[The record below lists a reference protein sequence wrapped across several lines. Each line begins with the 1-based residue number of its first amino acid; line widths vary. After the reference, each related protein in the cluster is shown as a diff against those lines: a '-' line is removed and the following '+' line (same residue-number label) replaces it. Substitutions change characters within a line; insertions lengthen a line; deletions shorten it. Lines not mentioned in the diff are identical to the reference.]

1 MEQMDYKL
9 TQVSMVMLGVHDVAR
24 SLGFYCDKLGLKVQ
38 REIPGFAFVDAGAV
52 TLCLSEPAAKVRG
65 QVAGAGE
72 IVFAVEDV
80 TAAYQALRGK
90 GVEFTHE
97 PRSVTPIT
105 WVANF
110 DDPDG
115 NHLSIC
121 GTPSK
126 GREESQK
133 PAAQR

>member
-1 MEQMDYKL
+1 MKQADYKL
-9 TQVSMVMLGVHDVAR
+9 SQVSVVMLGVHDVTR
-24 SLGFYCDKLGLKVQ
+24 SLAFYRDKLGLKVQ
-38 REIPGFAFVDAGAV
+38 REIPGFAFLNAGAV

-72 IVFAVEDV
+72 IVFSVEDV

-90 GVEFTHE
+90 GVQFTQE
-97 PRSVTPIT
+97 PRSVTPTT

-115 NHLSIC
+115 NHLSIF
-121 GTPSK
+121 GP
-126 GREESQK
+126 
-133 PAAQR
+133 

>member
-1 MEQMDYKL
+1 MEQTDYRL
-9 TQVSMVMLGVHDVAR
+9 TQVSVVMLGVRDVRR
-24 SLGFYCDKLGLKVQ
+24 SLGFYRDKLGLEVQ
-38 REIPGFAFVDAGAV
+38 REIPGFVFLKAGPI

-90 GVEFTHE
+90 GVQFTHE
-97 PRSVTPIT
+97 PRSVAPATGL
-105 WVANF
+105 ANF

-115 NHLSIC
+115 NHLSIY
-121 GTPSK
+121 GTESK
-126 GREESQK
+126 GD
-133 PAAQR
+133 

>member
-1 MEQMDYKL
+1 MEQTDYKL
-9 TQVSMVMLGVHDVAR
+9 TQVSVVMLGVQDVTRA
-24 SLGFYCDKLGLKVQ
+24 LVFYRDKLGLEVQ
-38 REIPGFAFVDAGAV
+38 REIPGIAFVKAGAI

-72 IVFAVEDV
+72 IVFAVDDV

-90 GVEFTHE
+90 GVQFTHE
-97 PRSVTPIT
+97 PRSVTPTT

-115 NHLSIC
+115 NHLSIY
-121 GTPSK
+121 GSQSK
-126 GREESQK
+126 GH
-133 PAAQR
+133 